1 MNQGEAKLVQDEAK
15 LVFEQHV
22 AEVRA
27 EVRAIADINITRSR
41 AEFDARFGPAQS
53 DEAPLIT
60 ESRAALQERG
70 ILIESIAAGGG
81 KLESR
86 QHIADT
92 AFRRLET
99 TSPALGAA
107 LRHADFV
114 SVVGNKVEPAPDKG
128 RIT

>member
-1 MNQGEAKLVQDEAK
+1 
-15 LVFEQHV
+15 
-22 AEVRA
+22 
-27 EVRAIADINITRSR
+27 VRAIAEVNLTRSS

-53 DEAPLIT
+53 DEALLIM
-60 ESRAALQERG
+60 EPRAALQERG

-92 AFRRLET
+92 AFRQLET
-99 TSPALGAA
+99 TSPALGAV

-114 SVVGNKVEPAPDKG
+114 SVVGNKRESAPDQG